1 MAKASKGKVFL
12 VGAGP
17 GDPDLL
23 TVKGKECISEADV
36 VVYDYLANKVLLE
49 YAKDDAEIIYAGKK
63 GGCHTMSQED
73 ISSMIVK
80 KAKMGRTV
88 VRLKGGDPFIFGRGG
103 EEAQQLVRAGV
114 AFEVVPGV
122 TSAIAVPAYAGIPL
136 THRDYTSTVAFITGH
151 EEPGK
156 KESDIAWEKLS
167 TGAGTLVFLMGAG
180 NLPLIAERLMHYGRP
195 PDTPAAVIRRG
206 TVAEQRTVAGTL
218 KNIAEL
224 IREKDIKPPAIIII
238 GDVVNL
244 RTELDWFEKRPLFG
258 KRIVVTRAREQ
269 ASAFLKKLTGL
280 GAECIEFPTIKI
292 VPPRTWDMLDKS
304 IKSINSYDW
313 LLFTSVNGVKYF
325 FNRLDTLGKDVRDLH
340 GLKIGAIGP
349 KTAGEL
355 QNFGIK
361 PELMPDE
368 YRAEAVVASF
378 EKYGVRGAK
387 ILVPRAAVAR
397 EILPDE
403 LKKIGAEVDVA
414 PAYETVIP
422 DDNSGWIRE
431 MLEKGNIDMV
441 TFTSSST
448 VNNFVEALKADNL
461 ELQKSMENVVVACIG
476 PITADTARKNG
487 LNADLVPSD
496 YTIEGLTGEIINY
509 FSS

>member
-195 PDTPAAVIRRG
+195 PDTPAAVIRKG

>member
-1 MAKASKGKVFL
+1 M
-12 VGAGP
+12 
-17 GDPDLL
+17 
-23 TVKGKECISEADV
+23 
-36 VVYDYLANKVLLE
+36 
-49 YAKDDAEIIYAGKK
+49 
-63 GGCHTMSQED
+63 
-73 ISSMIVK
+73 
-80 KAKMGRTV
+80 
-88 VRLKGGDPFIFGRGG
+88 
-103 EEAQQLVRAGV
+103 
-114 AFEVVPGV
+114 
-122 TSAIAVPAYAGIPL
+122 
-136 THRDYTSTVAFITGH
+136 AFITGH

>member
-1 MAKASKGKVFL
+1 MAKPPKGKVFL

-167 TGAGTLVFLMGAG
+167 TGAGTLVFLMGVG

-206 TVAEQRTVAGTL
+206 TVSEQRTVAGTL

-304 IKSINSYDW
+304 IKSINNYDW

-422 DDNSGWIRE
+422 DHDSGWIRE
-431 MLEKGNIDMV
+431 MLEKGDIDMV

-448 VNNFVEALKADNL
+448 VNNFVEALKADDL

>member
-1 MAKASKGKVFL
+1 MVKSPKGKVFL

-23 TVKGKECISEADV
+23 TIKGKECISRADV

-63 GGCHTMSQED
+63 GGCHTMSQDD
-73 ISSMIVK
+73 ISSMIVE
-80 KAKMGRTV
+80 KAKKGLTV

-103 EEAQQLVRAGV
+103 EEAQQLVRDGV

-122 TSAIAVPAYAGIPL
+122 TSAVAVPAYAGIPL

-156 KESDIAWEKLS
+156 KESDIAWDKLS
-167 TGAGTLVFLMGAG
+167 TGAGTLVFLMGVG
-180 NLPLIAERLMHYGRP
+180 NLPLIAERLMNYGRS

-206 TVAEQRTVAGTL
+206 TVPEQRTVTGTL
-218 KNIAEL
+218 QNIAEL
-224 IREKDIKPPAIIII
+224 VRQKDIKPPAIIII

-244 RTELDWFEKRPLFG
+244 RKELNWFEKKPLFG

-269 ASAFLKKLTGL
+269 ASVFLKKLAGL
-280 GAECIEFPTIKI
+280 GAECIEFPTIKVI
-292 VPPRTWDMLDKS
+292 PPGTWDMLDKS
-304 IKSINSYDW
+304 INAINSYDW

-325 FNRLDTLGKDVRDLH
+325 FDRLNILGKDVRDLN

-355 QNFGIK
+355 QRFGIK

-378 EKYGVRGAK
+378 KKYGVKGAK

-403 LKKIGAEVDVA
+403 LKKIGAEVDVV
-414 PAYETVIP
+414 PAYQTLMP
-422 DDNSGWIRE
+422 DHDSGLIRE
-431 MLEKGNIDMV
+431 MLEQGAIDMV

-448 VNNFVEALKADNL
+448 VDNFVEVLKTEGLD
-461 ELQKSMENVVVACIG
+461 LQKYMENVVIACIG

-487 LNADLVPSD
+487 LNADVVPSD
-496 YTIEGLTGEIINY
+496 YTIEGLTGEIVNY

>member
-1 MAKASKGKVFL
+1 MGKPPKGKVFL

-167 TGAGTLVFLMGAG
+167 TGAGTLVFLMGVG

-206 TVAEQRTVAGTL
+206 TVSEQRTVAGTL

-304 IKSINSYDW
+304 IKSINNYDW

-422 DDNSGWIRE
+422 DHDSGWIRE
-431 MLEKGNIDMV
+431 MLEKGDIDMV

-448 VNNFVEALKADNL
+448 VNNFVEALKADDL

>member
-1 MAKASKGKVFL
+1 MAKPPKGKVFL

-167 TGAGTLVFLMGAG
+167 TGAGTLVFLMGVG

-206 TVAEQRTVAGTL
+206 TVSEQRTVAGTL

-304 IKSINSYDW
+304 IKSINNYDW

-325 FNRLDTLGKDVRDLH
+325 FNRLDTLGKDVRYLH

-422 DDNSGWIRE
+422 DHDSGWIRE
-431 MLEKGNIDMV
+431 MLEKGDIDMV

-448 VNNFVEALKADNL
+448 VNNFVEALKADDL

>member
-1 MAKASKGKVFL
+1 M
-12 VGAGP
+12 
-17 GDPDLL
+17 
-23 TVKGKECISEADV
+23 
-36 VVYDYLANKVLLE
+36 
-49 YAKDDAEIIYAGKK
+49 
-63 GGCHTMSQED
+63 
-73 ISSMIVK
+73 
-80 KAKMGRTV
+80 
-88 VRLKGGDPFIFGRGG
+88 
-103 EEAQQLVRAGV
+103 
-114 AFEVVPGV
+114 
-122 TSAIAVPAYAGIPL
+122 PAYAGIPL